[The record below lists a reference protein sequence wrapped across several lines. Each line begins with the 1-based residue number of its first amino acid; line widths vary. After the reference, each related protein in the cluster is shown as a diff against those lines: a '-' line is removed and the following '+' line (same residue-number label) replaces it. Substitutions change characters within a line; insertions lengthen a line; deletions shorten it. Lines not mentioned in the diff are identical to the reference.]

1 MSVRN
6 LDALFQPKSVAIVGA
21 SERPG
26 SIGAAVT
33 RNALAGAF
41 AGPIHLVNRKGGTIM
56 GRAAVKRARDLP
68 APADLAV
75 IATPPATVPGLID
88 EFGRAGTRAA
98 VVITAGFGEGG
109 NKDGAR
115 LRQAVLD
122 AAKPR
127 LLRVVGPNCVG
138 FLAPAL
144 GLNAS
149 FAPAS
154 PPAGKIAFVGQ
165 SGAVLVA
172 VIDWAADRGIG
183 FSYLVSM
190 GNMAD
195 VDFGDVID
203 YLALDGETRAI
214 LLYVEGLTEARKFM
228 SAARAAARLKPV
240 VVLKAGRNTEG
251 ARAAKSHTGSMA
263 GSDAVYDA
271 AFRRAGVLRVY
282 GLGELFDA
290 TEVLG
295 LARPPRTDGL
305 AIVTNG
311 GGFGV
316 LATDD
321 LGALGG
327 RLAQFSPETM
337 AALDKVLPATWSHA
351 NPADIIGD
359 ADAARYLAALEPI
372 AADPDVGA
380 VLVLNAPTALAS
392 SEDAAKAV
400 AASGIADKV
409 PLLACWMGGRS
420 ADAGRRVLEKAGIA
434 AYDTPLRAVRAFRHL
449 VEFGKSQTALMQ
461 TPPSILREAPPDRAA
476 AARIIAAAL
485 ADKRSVLT
493 EPEAK
498 AVVAA
503 YGIPVVPTEVARD
516 ALEAVAAAERL
527 GYPVALKILSRD
539 ITHKSDVSGVRL
551 SLDSEEAVAEAAR
564 EMRQRVAQLRPDAR
578 IDGFTVSRMIRRPE
592 AYELI
597 LGAAEDPLF
606 GPVLMFGQGGTAAE
620 IVADRAMALPP
631 LNLTLAD
638 GMMGRTRID
647 RLLRGFRDRKPAARQ
662 EIALTLVKLSRLVA
676 DLDTVAELD
685 INPLLADSEGVLAL
699 DARIMVR
706 PAAPGE
712 RARRFAIRPYPSELE
727 RTVERDGVRYRVRP
741 IQPEDEP
748 ALVEAFGRL
757 SANDVRMRFFAP
769 LKSLSHEMAARLT
782 QIDYDREMA
791 FVLAEERDGTD
802 AARKTGD
809 FIGIVRIAADP
820 DFEKAE
826 FAIIVLS
833 HVQGRGIGRLLM
845 DEIIAYAKSRGIH
858 QVFGDVLAEN
868 QRMLNLARDLGFTLK
883 SLADGPSIIRV
894 TKTL

>member
-6 LDALFQPKSVAIVGA
+6 LDALFRPKSVAIVGA

-33 RNALAGAF
+33 KNALSGGF

-56 GRAAVKRARDLP
+56 GRAAVKRPRELA
-68 APADLAV
+68 APADLAI
-75 IATPPATVPGLID
+75 IATPPETVAPVID
-88 EFGRAGTRAA
+88 ELGRAGTRAA
-98 VVITAGFGEGG
+98 VVITAGFGEGSDPEG
-109 NKDGAR
+109 VR
-115 LRQAVLD
+115 RRQLVLD
-122 AAKPR
+122 AAKPY

-138 FLAPAL
+138 FLAPHL

-183 FSYLVSM
+183 FSYLVST

-203 YLALDGETRAI
+203 YLALDSETRAI
-214 LLYVEGLTEARKFM
+214 LLYIEGLNEARKFM

-240 VVLKAGRNTEG
+240 VVLKAGRFAEA

-271 AFRRAGVLRVY
+271 AFRRAGLLRVY

-295 LARPPRTDGL
+295 LTHAPRTDGL
-305 AIVTNG
+305 AILTNG

-316 LATDD
+316 LAADD
-321 LGALGG
+321 LGSLDG
-327 RLAQFSPETM
+327 RLAKLGPETM
-337 AALDKVLPATWSHA
+337 GALDKVLPKTWSHA
-351 NPADIIGD
+351 NPVDIIGD

-380 VLVLNAPTALAS
+380 ILVLNAPTALVPS
-392 SEDAAKAV
+392 VEAAKAV
-400 AASGIADKV
+400 AGSGIAKRI
-409 PLLACWMGGRS
+409 PLLACWMGGRD
-420 ADAGRRVLEKAGIA
+420 ADAGRRVFEKAGIA

-449 VEFGKSQTALMQ
+449 VEYGKSQTALMQ
-461 TPPSILREAPPDRAA
+461 TPPSIPEEAPPDRATA
-476 AARIIAAAL
+476 ERIIAGAL
-485 ADKRSVLT
+485 AENRAILT

-498 AVVAA
+498 GVIAA
-503 YGIPVVPTEVARD
+503 FGIPTVPTEVARD
-516 ALEAVAAAERL
+516 EEEAAAAAEHL
-527 GYPVALKILSRD
+527 GFPAALKILSRQ
-539 ITHKSDVSGVRL
+539 ITHKSDVGGVRL
-551 SLDSEEAVAEAAR
+551 NLDGPKAVARAAR
-564 EMRQRVAQLRPDAR
+564 EMRARVVQLRPDAA
-578 IDGFTVSRMIRRPE
+578 IDGFTVSPMIRRPD

-597 LGAAEDPLF
+597 LGATEDPLF

-620 IVADRAMALPP
+620 IIGDRAMALPP
-631 LNLTLAD
+631 LNLALAD
-638 GMMGRTRID
+638 GVMGRTRID
-647 RLLRGFRDRKPAARQ
+647 RLLKGFRDRKPAARDQ
-662 EIALTLVKLSRLVA
+662 IALALVRLSRLVA
-676 DLDTVAELD
+676 ELDEVTELD
-685 INPLLADSEGVLAL
+685 INPLLADSEGVVAL
-699 DARIMVR
+699 DARIVVR
-706 PAAPGE
+706 PRAAGE
-712 RARRFAIRPYPSELE
+712 PARRFAIRPYPSELE
-727 RTVERDGVRYRVRP
+727 STVTHSGVRYRVRP

-748 ALVEAFGRL
+748 ALLEAFRKL
-757 SANDVRMRFFAP
+757 TLEDVRMRFFAP
-769 LKSLSHEMAARLT
+769 LRSLSHEMAARLT

-791 FVLAEERDGTD
+791 LVLAEEKNGK
-802 AARKTGD
+802 AGE
-809 FIGIVRIAADP
+809 FVGIVRIAADP
-820 DFEKAE
+820 DFDKAE

-833 HVQGRGIGRLLM
+833 AAQGRGIGRLLM
-845 DEIIAYAKSRGIH
+845 DQIIAYAKKRGIR

-868 QRMLNLARDLGFTLK
+868 QRMLNLARDLGFELRP
-883 SLADGPSIIRV
+883 LAEGPAIYRV

>member
-6 LDALFQPKSVAIVGA
+6 LDALFHPKSVAIVGA

-33 RNALAGAF
+33 RNALAGGF
-41 AGPIHLVNRKGGTIM
+41 AGPVHLVNRKGGTIL
-56 GRAAVKRARDLP
+56 GRGAVKRVRDLAVP
-68 APADLAV
+68 PDLAV
-75 IATPPATVPGLID
+75 IATPPETVPGLVA
-88 EFGRAGTRAA
+88 ELGRAGTRAA

-109 NKDGAR
+109 NTEGAR
-115 LRQAVLD
+115 RRQAILD
-122 AAKPR
+122 AAKPH

-138 FLAPAL
+138 FLAPTL

-183 FSYLVSM
+183 FSYLVST

-214 LLYVEGLTEARKFM
+214 LLYIEGLTEARKFM

-251 ARAAKSHTGSMA
+251 ARAAKSHTGAMA

-305 AIVTNG
+305 AILTNG

-321 LGALGG
+321 LVALGG
-327 RLAQFSPETM
+327 RLAQFGPQTM

-359 ADAARYLAALEPI
+359 ADAQRYLAALAPI
-372 AADPDVGA
+372 AADPGVGA

-400 AASGIADKV
+400 AGSGIAEKV

-420 ADAGRRVLEKAGIA
+420 AEAGRRVLEKAGIP

-449 VEFGKSQTALMQ
+449 VEFGKSQAALME
-461 TPPSILREAPPDRAA
+461 TPPSIPPEAPPDRALA
-476 AARIIAAAL
+476 ERIVAGAL
-485 ADKRSVLT
+485 GEGRSLLT

-498 AVVAA
+498 AVIAA
-503 YGIPVVPTEVARD
+503 YGIPAVPTAVARD
-516 ALEAVAAAERL
+516 EAAAVAAAERL
-527 GYPVALKILSRD
+527 GFPVALKILSRD
-539 ITHKSDVSGVRL
+539 ITHKSDVGGVRL
-551 SLDSEEAVAEAAR
+551 SLDSGDGVAKAAR
-564 EMRQRVAQLRPDAR
+564 EMRLRVAARRPDAR
-578 IDGFTVSRMIRRPE
+578 IDGFTVSRMIRRPD

-597 LGAAEDPLF
+597 LGATEDALF

-620 IVADRAMALPP
+620 IVGDRAMALPP
-631 LNLTLAD
+631 LNLALAD
-638 GMMGRTRID
+638 GMMARTRID
-647 RLLRGFRDRKPAARQ
+647 RLLRGFRDRRPAARR

-685 INPLLADSEGVLAL
+685 INPLLADGDGVLAL
-699 DARIMVR
+699 DARIVVR
-706 PAAPGE
+706 ARPPGE

-727 RTVERDGVRYRVRP
+727 RAIQRNGARYRIRP

-748 ALVEAFGRL
+748 ALVQAFGRL
-757 SANDVRMRFFAP
+757 SPDDVRMRFFAP

-791 FVLAEERDGTD
+791 LVLAEEPGEF
-802 AARKTGD
+802 A
-809 FIGIVRIAADP
+809 GIVRIAADP

-845 DEIIAYAKSRGIH
+845 DEIIAYAKTRGIK

-868 QRMLNLARDLGFTLK
+868 QRMLNLARDLGFALK
-883 SLADGPSIIRV
+883 TVAEGPSVIRV
-894 TKTL
+894 TKAL